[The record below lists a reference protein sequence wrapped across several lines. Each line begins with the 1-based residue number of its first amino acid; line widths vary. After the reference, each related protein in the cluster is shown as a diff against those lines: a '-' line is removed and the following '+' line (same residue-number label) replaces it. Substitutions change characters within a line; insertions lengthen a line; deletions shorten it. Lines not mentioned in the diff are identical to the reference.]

1 MDEFRSPL
9 FIVCAILFL
18 VHQAAQ
24 YILKLSIPLADAYLD
39 NLIAM
44 PLILTLVQVERRHLF
59 KRGPQYKLPVLEIGL
74 ATVYVSVVSEFL
86 FPLLSTR
93 FTYDTLDFIFF
104 FLGAVLF
111 YGVEKRSAISETT

>member
-1 MDEFRSPL
+1 LCHPL
-9 FIVCAILFL
+9 SDAPDSTIYLEAAHTVGRCLPGQPYSYAFYFNPG
-18 VHQAAQ
+18 QA
-24 YILKLSIPLADAYLD
+24 
-39 NLIAM
+39 
-44 PLILTLVQVERRHLF
+44 ERRHLF
-59 KRGPQYKLPVLEIGL
+59 KKGPQYKLPVLEIGL